1 MWLFRKDKRMK
12 TLKALVEEDH
22 ARVIDV
28 RTRSEYEVSH
38 FPDAENIPI
47 DELPHRLESLKQETR
62 PLVLYCRSGVRSGV
76 GVNFLHQHGLPSV
89 HNGGGLDDMMRL
101 TKY

>member
-1 MWLFRKDKRMK
+1 MWLFRNDKKLK
-12 TLKALVEEDH
+12 TLKALVDDDH

-38 FPDAENIPI
+38 YPGSDNIPL
-47 DELPHRLESLKQETR
+47 DALPHHLEALKYETR

-76 GVNFLHQHGLPSV
+76 GVNFLHQHGLASV

-101 TKY
+101 TK